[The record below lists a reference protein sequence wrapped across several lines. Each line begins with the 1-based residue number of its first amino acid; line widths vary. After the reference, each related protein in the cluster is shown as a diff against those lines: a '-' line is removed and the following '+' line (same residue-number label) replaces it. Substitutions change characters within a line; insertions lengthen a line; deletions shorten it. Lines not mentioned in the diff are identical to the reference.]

1 MVKQSSSDFSVHLGC
16 SDFYGVY
23 STVRIVFTATRA
35 ALRIVL
41 DFALNLAAHSLLHYT
56 IAIPPFIMNL

>member
-1 MVKQSSSDFSVHLGC
+1 VKWVKQSSSDFSVHLGC

-23 STVRIVFTATRA
+23 STVRIVFAATRA

-41 DFALNLAAHSLLHYT
+41 DFALNGTAIHFFT
-56 IAIPPFIMNL
+56 IAILPFIMNL